1 MGSAATDG
9 ASPWMVFCSWS
20 LNLIYQFWVHTERI
34 DRLPRWFEF
43 VFNTPSHHRVHH
55 GMDPVYLDKNYG
67 GILII
72 WDRLFGSFQPE
83 LFRPHY
89 GLTKR
94 VDTFNIW
101 KLQTREYVAIVR
113 DWRSATRLRDRLGY
127 VFGPPGWEP
136 RTIDKS
142 NAAASWSRLGNVAT
156 RHCESITVGFWY
168 ALAVTGGG
176 RCAWPRRMG
185 VQGGPPGTTRIRSD
199 GRPIGGRVFAGDRQ
213 CRSGLGVPRH
223 GNPSGQPRLHPG
235 LRRPSSE
242 NRVYRGALSG
252 RGAVTS
258 RDYKVIGHLR
268 AFRDN
273 TPSGSTVATHEL
285 IADYEAIVLADDVT
299 ASNILP
305 SGRALESRPGVVLHP
320 GQAVCHFGVSTG
332 ETCGTVESVNNGWFT
347 MSHGVLSEKG
357 DSGAWST
364 WPPMAAPRRSSGS
377 STASGAAFPRRCPGG
392 RRPSRFTRISA

>member
-1 MGSAATDG
+1 
-9 ASPWMVFCSWS
+9 
-20 LNLIYQFWVHTERI
+20 
-34 DRLPRWFEF
+34 
-43 VFNTPSHHRVHH
+43 
-55 GMDPVYLDKNYG
+55 
-67 GILII
+67 
-72 WDRLFGSFQPE
+72 
-83 LFRPHY
+83 
-89 GLTKR
+89 
-94 VDTFNIW
+94 
-101 KLQTREYVAIVR
+101 
-113 DWRSATRLRDRLGY
+113 
-127 VFGPPGWEP
+127 
-136 RTIDKS
+136 
-142 NAAASWSRLGNVAT
+142 
-156 RHCESITVGFWY
+156 
-168 ALAVTGGG
+168 
-176 RCAWPRRMG
+176 MG

-223 GNPSGQPRLHPG
+223 GNPSGQPRLCTLGYVDPALKIAFTAGHC
-235 LRRPSSE
+235 
-242 NRVYRGALSG
+242 RGG
-252 RGAVTS
+252 GAVTS

-357 DSGAWST
+357 DSGGPVYLAPDGGPAQIVGIFNSVWGGFPAAVSWRST
-364 WPPMAAPRRSSGS
+364 SEQVHADLGVTPLA
-377 STASGAAFPRRCPGG
+377 
-392 RRPSRFTRISA
+392 